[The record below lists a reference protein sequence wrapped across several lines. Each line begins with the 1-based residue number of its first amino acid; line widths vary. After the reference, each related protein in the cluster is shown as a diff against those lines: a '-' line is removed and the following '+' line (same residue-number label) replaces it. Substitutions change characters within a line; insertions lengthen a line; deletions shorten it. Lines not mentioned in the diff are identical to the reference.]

1 MYYPFL
7 RARQFELVALRE
19 LVAEGNCQDYIVPI
33 LEPVKQLHN
42 NLSLAARSFAAGNQK
57 CFLVMNPRV
66 GEVTGDNTH
75 YVHFLVN
82 ESLDVFKAGFHY
94 RNNADYIQSCIQNYK
109 LTDCILI
116 CQNDVTVDDVSFTAL
131 VSLPQI
137 SAICI
142 EAPGRNRDL
151 HRFLRGLN
159 KEYIRI
165 DDLFEKQ
172 VKNSEFLPIPEH
184 RFSEEHLYYADEGF
198 TGFGDYTIMPS
209 EYTDG
214 GSAPRA
220 VAIHMTYL
228 KENRQIWI
236 RHFTSISND
245 SIANVQGKFAE
256 AASKAVA
263 FFRERNLM
271 NSAIA
276 ELEDYFTAQHYPGLG
291 TVKKISIKNHLL
303 VVADYLRTR

>member
-19 LVAEGNCQDYIVPI
+19 LVAEGICQDYIVPI
-33 LEPVKQLHN
+33 LEPVKQSHN
-42 NLSLAARSFAAGNQK
+42 NLSLAARSFAEKNQR
-57 CFLVMNPRV
+57 CFLVANPRV
-66 GEVTGDNTH
+66 GEMTGDNTH
-75 YVHFLVN
+75 YLHFLVN

-94 RNNADYIQSCIQNYK
+94 SNNGNYIQSCIESYN
-109 LTDCILI
+109 LNECILI
-116 CQNDVTVDDVSFTAL
+116 CQNDVTVDDARFTAL

-142 EAPGRNRDL
+142 ETPGRNRDL
-151 HRFLRGLN
+151 HRFLKGLN
-159 KEYIRI
+159 KQYIRL

-172 VKNSEFLPIPEH
+172 VKNSEFLPISEH
-184 RFSEEHLYYADEGF
+184 RFSEEHLFYGEEGF
-198 TGFGDYTIMPS
+198 TGFGDYTVLPS

-228 KENRQIWI
+228 KDNGQIWI

-263 FFRERNLM
+263 FFRERHIT

-276 ELEDYFTAQHYPGLG
+276 ELDDYFTAQHYPGLG
-291 TVKKISIKNHLL
+291 TVKKISIKNHLI
-303 VVADYLRTR
+303 VVADYLRNR